1 MEAPDIFYFFLL
13 FQFATDFLYVDEAM
27 VNSRLNKKNYGQRT

>member
-1 MEAPDIFYFFLL
+1 MEAPDIFYFLLL

-27 VNSRLNKKNYGQRT
+27 VTSRLNKKNYVQRS